1 MSKYLDNI
9 TNNKFK
15 KFVKNSNSFNELQK
29 KLGIKSRIK
38 NDIFKQKIKELNI
51 DITHF
56 NLTKISKQIIKF
68 NKILDEDFINI
79 IKESFTYKEVKEK
92 IDINFHEN
100 FFF

>member
-38 NDIFKQKIKELNI
+38 NDIFKQKIKDLEI

-56 NLTKISKQIIKF
+56 NLTKISKQITKF
-68 NKILDEDFINI
+68 NNPSITLLNQLKHILPR
-79 IKESFTYKEVKEK
+79 YY
-92 IDINFHEN
+92 
-100 FFF
+100 